1 MRTRLAVRPAV
12 NVWIGALVLGMLVV
26 IGCGARDRNTV
37 TLAGSTAFQ
46 PFAEKLAEHY
56 FAANPGA
63 AVNVQGG
70 GSAVGIQAALSGAAQ
85 IGMADLV
92 QLPDEA
98 RALTATVVA
107 RDGIAIV
114 VHPQNELSG
123 VTAAQARD
131 IFAGRITNW
140 KDLGGPDAPIRVIC
154 REEGSGTRRS
164 FDKLVLGGDRVS
176 PGALFQNS
184 NGTLREAVASDPNS
198 IGYVSTGL
206 VNEKVKAL
214 YWDGVAPTNAN
225 VKNGT
230 YPLARPIYFLTRGE
244 QAPPVKK
251 YIDYVL
257 SPEGQGILERE
268 GLIPAK

>member
-1 MRTRLAVRPAV
+1 MRPRIAVWLACGVCV
-12 NVWIGALVLGMLVV
+12 MALGLGLLP
-26 IGCGARDRNTV
+26 GCSRGQRDTV

-56 FAANPGA
+56 LAAHPGA

-92 QLPDEA
+92 QLPREA
-98 RALTATVVA
+98 EALTATVVA

-114 VHPQNELSG
+114 VHPRNSLADI
-123 VTAAQARD
+123 TADQAHEV
-131 IFAGRITNW
+131 FAGRITNW

-164 FDKLVLGGDRVS
+164 FDQLVLKGEHVS
-176 PGALFQNS
+176 PVALFQNS
-184 NGTLREAVASDPNS
+184 NGTVREAVTSDPNS
-198 IGYVSTGL
+198 VGYVSIGL

-214 YWDGVAPTNAN
+214 AWGGIAATNEN

-230 YPLARPIYFLTRGE
+230 YPLARPVYFLTHGVQSPAVQR
-244 QAPPVKK
+244 
-251 YIDYVL
+251 YIDFVL
-257 SPEGQGILERE
+257 SPEGQGILEAE